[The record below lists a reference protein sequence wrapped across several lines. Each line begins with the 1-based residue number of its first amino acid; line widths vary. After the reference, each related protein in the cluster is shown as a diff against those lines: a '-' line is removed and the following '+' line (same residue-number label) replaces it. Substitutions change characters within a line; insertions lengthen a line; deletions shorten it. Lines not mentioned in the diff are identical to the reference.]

1 MSCLE
6 GDDILCVLKSSNNE
20 IFDFLP
26 GKEKQRG
33 VYYCMHGWEYFFFVI
48 RLNVYKYSTIINNET
63 MFYYRL
69 GIEKG
74 GNDCD
79 IGLYW
84 SLLL

>member
-1 MSCLE
+1 MRYLIFYLE
-6 GDDILCVLKSSNNE
+6 KKSNE
-20 IFDFLP
+20 EFII
-26 GKEKQRG
+26 
-33 VYYCMHGWEYFFFVI
+33 VCMAENIFFFVI

-74 GNDCD
+74 KGGNDCD